1 MLLINLFYD
10 FAKLQLFCDK
20 HNYGIIFYV
29 ITASQSSLY
38 PPQVLVQLHRVQV
51 GHVRDVVQDDLDF

>member
-29 ITASQSSLY
+29 ITASQSSLN
-38 PPQVLVQLHRVQV
+38 PPQVLVQLNRVQI
-51 GHVRDVVQDDLDF
+51 GHVGDVVEYNLNL